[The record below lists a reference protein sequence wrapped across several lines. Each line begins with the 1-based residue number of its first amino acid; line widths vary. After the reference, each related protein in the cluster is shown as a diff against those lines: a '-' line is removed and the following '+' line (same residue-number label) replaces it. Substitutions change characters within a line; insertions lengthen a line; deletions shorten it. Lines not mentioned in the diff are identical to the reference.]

1 MEVMTVKMNREFWRF
16 TCSTPGLILIAVVLV
31 LVSLTLDKVF
41 GASYFTMVSIVTC
54 FLVLLIIFLCVQLF
68 EAKLIKK
75 IRKSITENDD
85 EGGQ

>member
-1 MEVMTVKMNREFWRF
+1 MIIEMNKDFWRF

-41 GASYFTMVSIVTC
+41 GASYFTMASITMG
-54 FLVLLIIFLCVQLF
+54 FLILLIVFLCVQLF
-68 EAKLIKK
+68 EAKFLRK
-75 IRKSITENDD
+75 IRKSITENED